1 MTDELPKIEQPKSKF
16 SLVIPDWRT
25 AFKMWS
31 MRLNAVASAIIAY
44 LIADPTFLFNVV
56 GFMPEG
62 RRVAL
67 ALGIGVLVFILV
79 AITRLVKQENL
90 SATEAKQPPE

>member
-1 MTDELPKIEQPKSKF
+1 MEELPKNEQPKKKF
-16 SLVIPDWRT
+16 SLVIPNWRT

-44 LIADPTFLFNVV
+44 LVADPTFLLNVV

-67 ALGIGVLVFILV
+67 ALGIGVLVFVLV

-90 SATEAKQPPE
+90 SGAEAKQPPGE